1 MQERIVML
9 WKTCWVFCFSILLGF
24 ISPTLEVQANAG
36 IKETEISNILCKGT
50 NQITGTIGRAIAIL
64 IVISLAIA
72 LFLGKVTWGMAIAVA
87 VGMGLLFGARD
98 VVNVLSG
105 GSACDTVH

>member
-1 MQERIVML
+1 MQEQIIML
-9 WKTCWVFCFSILLGF
+9 WKTYWVFCFAILLGF
-24 ISPTLEVQANAG
+24 ISPSFEVQADAG
-36 IKETEISNILCKGT
+36 SKETEISNIICRAT
-50 NQITGTIGRAIAIL
+50 NQITGNIGRAVAVL

-98 VVNVLSG
+98 VVNMLSN
-105 GSACDTVH
+105 GSACDTAY